1 MIKVNI
7 VFDDL
12 FDDADIIAIPD
23 EVSSRI
29 EEIGQEFLHWI
40 PTAED
45 PEYWALITGRKCNI
59 AETDGFIK
67 WMNTTS
73 YNFFTWKGNVYRLA
87 VKFSLHVNVFK
98 LLRLNI
104 KKLCMGCCAS

>member
-67 WMNTTS
+67 WMNTTYCKNLEKCYVVARNTDYDS
-73 YNFFTWKGNVYRLA
+73 TLKIIEF
-87 VKFSLHVNVFK
+87 
-98 LLRLNI
+98 
-104 KKLCMGCCAS
+104 

>member
-45 PEYWALITGRKCNI
+45 PDYWTLINGRKCTI

-67 WMNTTS
+67 WINTTYCKNLEKCYVVARNTDYDS
-73 YNFFTWKGNVYRLA
+73 TLKIIEF
-87 VKFSLHVNVFK
+87 
-98 LLRLNI
+98 
-104 KKLCMGCCAS
+104 

>member
-23 EVSSRI
+23 KIFSRI
-29 EEIGQEFLHWI
+29 EEIGQEFLHWV

-45 PEYWALITGRKCNI
+45 SDCWTLVNGKRCNI

-67 WMNTTS
+67 WINTTYCKDLEKCFVVARNTNYDS
-73 YNFFTWKGNVYRLA
+73 TLKIIEF
-87 VKFSLHVNVFK
+87 
-98 LLRLNI
+98 
-104 KKLCMGCCAS
+104 